1 MYQKNSILISF
12 FSFLSLF
19 IFLSCSAQ
27 KKCKNCG
34 IVVFKNMFYEPSL
47 KKYVHDEPYGPDT
60 KVWFKDSIAIVKTMG
75 IHAPTVNGVET
86 KREVVLMF
94 YTFIDLRKM
103 LFYKY
108 ATFYDTA
115 KIIQSYNKV
124 QADTVFWN
132 VNWRFYQYH
141 DIPYTEPLENLPDT
155 IIEGKVFQRIR
166 IINKPTIDT
175 TNIRTSI
182 AYFDCERKGT
192 MFQIDKSLSEKK
204 GCPMVKYYI
213 LPSIKY
219 AGAIAGEIEF
229 VSDKLTPEELKIF
242 DAWERNVKKYP
253 IKE

>member
-1 MYQKNSILISF
+1 LKYKIFIISV
-12 FSFLSLF
+12 LLF
-19 IFLSCSAQ
+19 TISSCSAQ

-34 IVVFKNMFYEPSL
+34 IVVFKKMFYEPAL

-75 IHAPTVNGVET
+75 IHAPTVNGVEI
-86 KREVVLMF
+86 KREVVLMH
-94 YTFIDLRKM
+94 YTYIDLRKM

-108 ATFYDTA
+108 ATFSDTA
-115 KIIQSYNKV
+115 KIVQSYNKV

-132 VNWRFYQYH
+132 VNWRFYEYH
-141 DIPYTEPLENLPDT
+141 DILYTEPLESLPDT
-155 IIEGKVFQRIR
+155 IIEGRVFQRIK
-166 IINKPTIDT
+166 IINKNIKDT
-175 TNIRTSI
+175 TDIKTSI

-192 MFQIDKSLSEKK
+192 MFQIDKTLSEKI

-229 VSDKLTPEELKIF
+229 VTDKLTDAELKVF
-242 DAWERNVKKYP
+242 DAWEKNVEKYP
-253 IKE
+253 VKE